1 MSRFELYSP
10 EGLRVDGRR
19 WNELRSFECKI
30 NTHPVFDGSSYV
42 EHGNSKVICMV
53 KGPMEPR
60 QRSQVN
66 QTQVVIEMNLNIA
79 SFSSLQRRI
88 RNKSD
93 KRIIE
98 MKTTLER
105 TFEQSV
111 MSHLYPRTLIEV
123 DVQVLAQDGGILA
136 TMTNAITLA
145 LIDAGISMYDH
156 VSAISVGI
164 HDQTPLLDLNVIEE
178 NEMSCITIGV
188 VGKSEKLA
196 MLLLEDKMP
205 LDKLESVLG
214 VAIAG
219 GHRIRDMMD
228 EQVRSHGNQRVAKI
242 SNSALKS
249 VYNSSYV

>member
-1 MSRFELYSP
+1 MSRLELYSP

-19 WNELRSFECKI
+19 WNELRRFECKI

-42 EHGNSKVICMV
+42 EQGNSKVICMV
-53 KGPMEPR
+53 KGPMEPPL
-60 QRSQVN
+60 RSQIN
-66 QTQVVIEMNLNIA
+66 QSQAVIEMNLNMA
-79 SFSSLQRRI
+79 SFSTLQRRK
-88 RNKSD
+88 RSKSD
-93 KRIIE
+93 KRMVE

-111 MSHLYPRTLIEV
+111 MSHMYPRTLIEI

-145 LIDAGISMYDH
+145 LIDAGVAMYDY

-164 HDQTPLLDLNVIEE
+164 HDQTPLLDLNVLEE
-178 NEMSCITIGV
+178 NDMSCITIGV

-219 GHRIRDMMD
+219 GHRIRDLMD
-228 EQVRSHGNQRVAKI
+228 DEVKSHGNRRVAKT
-242 SNSALKS
+242 SG
-249 VYNSSYV
+249 